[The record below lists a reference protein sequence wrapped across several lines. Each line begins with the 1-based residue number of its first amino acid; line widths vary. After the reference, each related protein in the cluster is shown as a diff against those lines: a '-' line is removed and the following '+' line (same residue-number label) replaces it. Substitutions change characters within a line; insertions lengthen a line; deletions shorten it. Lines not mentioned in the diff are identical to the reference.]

1 MYTGKI
7 IKMCRLKILRADNL
21 PLVSC
26 KNSPSVI
33 VEATL
38 YHGEKPLCT
47 PVTTSAQLL
56 NLSVNWSETLNFKM
70 AKMDVPKS
78 AKILFRISE
87 PLQNRESS
95 SSKNL
100 KGTKFLYW
108 GLTALFDHQ

>member
-1 MYTGKI
+1 MF
-7 IKMCRLKILRADNL
+7 RLKILRADNL
-21 PLVSC
+21 PLVSS
-26 KNSPSVI
+26 KNPLNVI
-33 VEATL
+33 VDATL
-38 YHGEKPLCT
+38 YHGEKPLCA

-70 AKMDVPKS
+70 AKMDIPKS
-78 AKILFRISE
+78 AKILFRIRE
-87 PLQNRESS
+87 PLQNKESS

>member
-1 MYTGKI
+1 MLTL
-7 IKMCRLKILRADNL
+7 RLKILRADNL
-21 PLVSC
+21 PLVSG
-26 KNSPSVI
+26 KNPLNVI
-33 VEATL
+33 VDATL

-47 PVTTSAQLL
+47 PVSTSAQSL
-56 NLSVNWSETLNFKM
+56 NLSVSWSETLNFKM

-87 PLQNRESS
+87 PLQNREST